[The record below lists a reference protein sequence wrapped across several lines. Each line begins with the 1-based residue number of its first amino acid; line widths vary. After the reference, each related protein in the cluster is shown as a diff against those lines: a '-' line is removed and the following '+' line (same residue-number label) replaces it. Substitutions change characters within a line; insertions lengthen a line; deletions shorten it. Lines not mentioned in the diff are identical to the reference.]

1 MAMGKEIL
9 TPEARRALVLKV
21 WRNFAH
27 AFFETGA
34 AMFASKKEI
43 LSMVRIEGEE
53 NLRKALA
60 KRKGVVALS
69 AHLGNFMM
77 IGIGL
82 GAAGYPFNVVVKQP
96 RDQKFARLFDH
107 YRALVRTKTI
117 SSRPRREAARQIL
130 KALRK
135 NEVVLLV
142 ADEFKSGGVEVEFLG
157 CRVSAQRG
165 PVTLAMRAGS
175 PLLPMFVTRNEK
187 DQLTLHIGS
196 ELNLIQTGN
205 IQENVDA
212 NVVLFTSQL
221 EAMVRRYPEQ
231 WSWLGFRENGTPRNQ
246 IGVSQSSYRGQQ
258 TRISS

>member
-1 MAMGKEIL
+1 
-9 TPEARRALVLKV
+9 
-21 WRNFAH
+21 
-27 AFFETGA
+27 
-34 AMFASKKEI
+34 
-43 LSMVRIEGEE
+43 
-53 NLRKALA
+53 
-60 KRKGVVALS
+60 
-69 AHLGNFMM
+69 
-77 IGIGL
+77 
-82 GAAGYPFNVVVKQP
+82 
-96 RDQKFARLFDH
+96 
-107 YRALVRTKTI
+107 LVRTKTI